1 VSIRLSSYLGNAV
14 TRLRASDLE
23 AVLAFVAAAH
33 AIDGPE
39 PFTTELLGRM
49 AELVPCESVFFN
61 ERDLIRRDLVS
72 QPVWPAEEPH
82 FDCWP
87 LGEDEWSLIARHP
100 LNIHRRRTGD
110 FGVRHVSDLYS
121 RRRRVRGE
129 IYPEYFGQL
138 GIVDFTGIALSR
150 SQTHTLRFG
159 LESKGRDFSDRDR
172 LVLELLRP
180 HLALAHQHARVRR
193 LVTAAFVAL
202 ENGAEERAPAVL
214 LLGRGSID
222 FASRSARRLLER
234 YFGQRGAGLP
244 GELDGWLQDA
254 SAREKPYTKLRAGRR
269 LVVEADRGNR
279 SVLLLREE
287 RNTVPLTSRE
297 WDVIRCVAAG
307 MSNAETARLL
317 WVTPATI
324 RKHLENIYGKLG
336 VSSRTAALAKLGPR
350 VVGEY
355 QATDVADAP
364 RSKLVNDSGSAEI
377 GPGASAKT

>member
-14 TRLRASDLE
+14 SRLPASDLE

-39 PFTTELLGRM
+39 PFATELLGRM
-49 AELVPCESVFFN
+49 AELVPCESVLFN
-61 ERDLIRRDLVS
+61 ERDLIRRDLLSESNWCVDGPEDHS
-72 QPVWPAEEPH
+72 WRLE
-82 FDCWP
+82 
-87 LGEDEWSLIARHP
+87 EDEWSLIGQHP

-121 RRRRVRGE
+121 RQRRVRGE
-129 IYPEYFGQL
+129 IYPGYFGRF
-138 GIVDFTGIALSR
+138 GIVDFTGLSLTR
-150 SQTHTLRFG
+150 SKTHTLNLGF
-159 LESKGRDFSDRDR
+159 ESKGRDFTARDR

-180 HLALAHQHARVRR
+180 HLSLAHRHARVRR
-193 LVTAAFVAL
+193 LVTAALVAL

-214 LLGRGSID
+214 LLGRGSVD

-234 YFGQRGAGLP
+234 YFGQRDSRLS
-244 GELDGWLQDA
+244 GELDGWLGDA
-254 SAREKPYTKLRAGRR
+254 SAREKPYTKVRAGRR

-287 RNTVPLTSRE
+287 PNTVPLTSRE
-297 WDVIRCVAAG
+297 WDVMRCVAAG

-317 WVTPATI
+317 WVTSATV

-336 VSSRTAALAKLGPR
+336 VRSRTAALAKLGPR

-355 QATDVADAP
+355 QATDVAETTEPHEEHARRRPSALRP
-364 RSKLVNDSGSAEI
+364 RLR
-377 GPGASAKT
+377 

>member
-1 VSIRLSSYLGNAV
+1 V

-39 PFTTELLGRM
+39 PFPTELLGRI
-49 AELVPCESVFFN
+49 AELVPCEDVFFN
-61 ERDLIRRDLVS
+61 ERNRVRHEMLSESYWCVDD
-72 QPVWPAEEPH
+72 PE
-82 FDCWP
+82 DCSWR
-87 LGEDEWSLIARHP
+87 LEEDEWSLIGQHP

-121 RRRRVRGE
+121 RRRRFRGE
-129 IYPEYFGQL
+129 IYPEYFGLL
-138 GIVDFTGIALSR
+138 GIVDCTGIALSR
-150 SQTHTLRFG
+150 SQTHTLKFG

-180 HLALAHQHARVRR
+180 HLSLAHQHARVRR
-193 LVTAAFVAL
+193 LVTAALVAL

-254 SAREKPYTKLRAGRR
+254 SAREKPYTKLQTGRR

-287 RNTVPLTSRE
+287 LNTVPLTSRE

-336 VSSRTAALAKLGPR
+336 VRSRTAALAKLGPR

-364 RSKLVNDSGSAEI
+364 RSKSVNDSGSAEI
-377 GPGASAKT
+377 GPGVSAKT

>member
-1 VSIRLSSYLGNAV
+1 MSIRLSSYLGNAV

-39 PFTTELLGRM
+39 PFATELLGRL

-61 ERDLIRRDLVS
+61 ERDLIRRDLIS

-100 LNIHRRRTGD
+100 LNIHSRRTGD
-110 FGVRHVSDLYS
+110 FSVRHVSDLYS

-138 GIVDFTGIALSR
+138 GIVDFTGLALSR
-150 SQTHTLRFG
+150 SKTHTLNLGF
-159 LESKGRDFSDRDR
+159 ESKGRDFSDRDR

-180 HLALAHQHARVRR
+180 HLSLAHQHARVRR
-193 LVTAAFVAL
+193 LVTAALVAL

-214 LLGRGSID
+214 LLGRGSIE
-222 FASRSARRLLER
+222 FASRSARQLLEG
-234 YFGQRGAGLP
+234 YFGQRGTGLP
-244 GELDGWLQDA
+244 GELDSWLQDA
-254 SAREKPYTKLRAGRR
+254 PAREKPYTKVRAGRR
-269 LVVEADRGNR
+269 LVVETDRGNR

-287 RNTVPLTSRE
+287 PNTVPLTSRE
-297 WDVIRCVAAG
+297 WDVMRCVAAG

-317 WVTPATI
+317 WVTSATV

-336 VSSRTAALAKLGPR
+336 VRSRTAALAKLGPR
-350 VVGEY
+350 VGAEY
-355 QATDVADAP
+355 RATDAAETTEP
-364 RSKLVNDSGSAEI
+364 HERHARRRTSALR
-377 GPGASAKT
+377 PPVR

>member
-1 VSIRLSSYLGNAV
+1 VSIRLSSYLGDAV

-61 ERDLIRRDLVS
+61 ERDLIRRDLIS
-72 QPVWPAEEPH
+72 QPVWPAEEAH

-100 LNIHRRRTGD
+100 LNIHCRRTGD

-121 RRRRVRGE
+121 RRLRVRGE

-138 GIVDFTGIALSR
+138 GIVDFTGLALTR
-150 SQTHTLRFG
+150 SKTHTMNLGF
-159 LESKGRDFSDRDR
+159 ESKGRDFSDRDR

-180 HLALAHQHARVRR
+180 HLSLAHQHARVRR
-193 LVTAAFVAL
+193 LVTAALVAL
-202 ENGAEERAPAVL
+202 ENDAEETAPAVI

-234 YFGQRGAGLP
+234 YFGQRDAGLP
-244 GELDGWLQDA
+244 GELDGWLRDA
-254 SAREKPYTKLRAGRR
+254 SAREKPYTKVRAGRR
-269 LVVEADRGNR
+269 LVVEAGGNR

-287 RNTVPLTSRE
+287 PNIVPLTSRE
-297 WDVIRCVAAG
+297 WDVMRCVAAG

-317 WVTPATI
+317 WVTSATV

-336 VSSRTAALAKLGPR
+336 VRSRTAALAKLGPR

-355 QATDVADAP
+355 QATDVAETTEPSEHARRRTSALRP
-364 RSKLVNDSGSAEI
+364 RLG
-377 GPGASAKT
+377 